1 MNSLNSSFD
10 YIINHSLNKFDC
22 LKQLSQIIYND
33 IFSAVYNG
41 NYEYLNKISIIMN
54 EKIKII
60 DDNNSLSLTLNYN
73 ILKNILINIFELKSP
88 MINLDLLQSIIN

>member
-1 MNSLNSSFD
+1 MNSLISSFD
-10 YIINHSLNKFDC
+10 YILNQSSNKFDC

-41 NYEYLNKISIIMN
+41 NYEYLNKIFIIMN

-60 DDNNSLSLTLNYN
+60 DDNNNLSLTLNYN
-73 ILKNILINIFELKSP
+73 ILKNILFNIFELKSP

>member
-1 MNSLNSSFD
+1 MNSLVSSFD
-10 YIINHSLNKFDC
+10 CILNQSFNKFDC
-22 LKQLSQIIYND
+22 LKQLSKIIYND

-60 DDNNSLSLTLNYN
+60 DDNNNLSLTLNYN